1 MLTFDNYKF
10 NSEDLAIIIPTKD
23 RPLEL
28 KRILSSIVE
37 LDCKVGRVIVVSS
50 GINVGEVLKKFKKFI
65 TIEYYQS
72 EPGQIKQ
79 RNLGISKL
87 TNSTKLVATMDDD
100 AVFLKNSVS
109 EMIKFW
115 NSVDTNTAGVGFNV
129 INQKP
134 HNHSWFKGLIGV
146 SVSDP
151 GKVLKCGRNT
161 KISNVIQ
168 DISTEWLNGGGT
180 VWKQSILQENE
191 HKEINSKWAV
201 YEDLIYSYSIGKKN
215 NLYVSNKS
223 KIRIDDNKDDDKNYI
238 SNYYKGKTQFLWK
251 LYFIKQHKNLSLLFH
266 LYSEFIHVLHHLF
279 VGVIKPHKIF
289 WGLGIING
297 MVLLLLLLKNGQSII
312 NLIEENT

>member
-1 MLTFDNYKF
+1 MDNYKF

-37 LDCKVGRVIVVSS
+37 LDCKVGRVIVISS

-87 TNSTKLVATMDDD
+87 NNSTKLVATMDDD

-129 INQKP
+129 INQNP
-134 HNHSWFKGLIGV
+134 HKHSWFKGLIGV

-201 YEDLIYSYSIGKKN
+201 YEDLIFSYSIGKNN

-251 LYFIKQHKNLSLLFH
+251 LYFISQHKNLSLLFH
-266 LYSEFIHVLHHLF
+266 LYSEFIHVLHHVF
-279 VGVIKPHKIF
+279 IGIIKPHKFF
-289 WGLGIING
+289 WGLGVING
-297 MVLLLLLLKNGQSII
+297 MVLLHLLLKKGQSII
-312 NLIEENT
+312 KIIEENT